1 MFQRH
6 CVMREVMLR
15 HPKYIFFYFL
25 DADMGV
31 VNPNHLLED
40 YVNVDSDVVFYERIF
55 NFEFMAGSYI
65 IK

>member
-1 MFQRH
+1 M
-6 CVMREVMLR
+6 MRNSRIDYL
-15 HPKYIFFYFL
+15 YFL

-31 VNPNHLLED
+31 INPNHLLEE
-40 YVNVDSDVVFYERIF
+40 YINKDSQIIFYERIF